1 MRRTTCIAFGHRRL
15 QTRAMT
21 VMVMLAATVAHVAAQ
36 TGGARAP
43 DTGITVP
50 ADATVE
56 SLFKDFLHYARM
68 GRFTLADA
76 YAKELLGRPDLD
88 PVHLLEIADTDKQS
102 VRTLLIIIKNSS
114 IGENAAGVLDVL
126 QQGEKDRRKSA
137 DRIGRNIVL
146 LAGDPQQE
154 FFAIRHLAE
163 SGEYAVPLMVQTLLD
178 AAKSDLWP
186 RVITA
191 LPKIRKP
198 AVNPLVIAL
207 SVRNNDVR
215 LNLIHALG
223 GIGYPQA
230 IPYLRKLIADAA
242 MPEQT
247 KAAAAQAIAQ
257 IEDTTGRSFPGTPDD
272 RFYELGVRYYN
283 EDDAVR
289 ADPRLAEANVWYW
302 DDATQTLRRTEVPQ
316 RIFGQVMAMRCCEEA
331 VRLSNDHA
339 GAIALWLAANVRR
352 ESRLAM
358 DVESGDPNETGE
370 TDNTRPDVFP
380 RALYFTQAAG
390 PRYAHLVLDRA
401 VHDNDSAVA
410 LGAIEA
416 LRITAGETSLVGT
429 EDYKQPLVTALQF
442 PDLLVRIRAALA
454 LGAALPK
461 SQFAGS
467 QFVVPVLA
475 AAVGQTGR
483 QQVLVVDAQESNA
496 NRVAGVLRDADRDV
510 VADTSFFR
518 ALERA
523 RTEFQGLSGLF
534 ISTDMAE
541 PGLYEALQRLRGEFV
556 YSRIPVVMLA
566 KPGQLVLAE
575 ELARSDPY
583 VETVDALADDA
594 TLEAAFGRVRART
607 GQAPIDADLAQ
618 SIALQAV
625 ETLRRIVVDGRT
637 VYDVGVAE
645 PALIGALSSTDEQLQ
660 TLAASVLALLPTPT
674 AQRAVA
680 YVALDDGNAKPVRV
694 AAFASLAE
702 SAKNNANLLE
712 ESQVTE
718 LVDLAHDDPDLT
730 IRTAGSEALGALNLA
745 TNKASEIIR
754 SYYGG

>member
-1 MRRTTCIAFGHRRL
+1 MRSTTYIAFGNRRL
-15 QTRAMT
+15 HTWAIAA
-21 VMVMLAATVAHVAAQ
+21 MVMLAATVAHVAAQ
-36 TGGARAP
+36 TGGARAA
-43 DTGITVP
+43 TGVTVP
-50 ADATVE
+50 ADATIE
-56 SLFKDFLHYARM
+56 SLFRDFLHYALM

-76 YAKELLGRPDLD
+76 YAKELLARPDLD
-88 PVHLLEIADTDKQS
+88 PVDLLEIADADKRS
-102 VRTLLIIIKNSS
+102 VATLLLIIKNSS
-114 IGENAAGVLDVL
+114 IGESAAGVLEVL

-137 DRIGRNIVL
+137 DRIQRNIEL

-163 SGEYAVPLMVQTLLD
+163 SGEYAIPLMVQTLLD
-178 AAKSDLWP
+178 SAKSDLWP

-230 IPYLRKLIADAA
+230 IPYLRRLIADGAMSEQNKAVAA
-242 MPEQT
+242 H
-247 KAAAAQAIAQ
+247 AIAQ
-257 IEDTTGRSFPGTPDD
+257 IEETTGRSFPGTPDD
-272 RFYELGVRYYN
+272 LFFELGVRYYN

-302 DDATQTLRRTEVPQ
+302 NEAIQTLKRLEVPQ

-331 VRLSNDHA
+331 VRLRNDHA
-339 GAIALWLAANVRR
+339 GAIALWLAANIRR

-370 TDNTRPDVFP
+370 TDNTRPDIFP

-401 VHDNDSAVA
+401 VRDNDSAVA

-429 EDYKQPLVTALQF
+429 EDYKQPLVTALHF

-467 QFVVPVLA
+467 QLVVPVLA
-475 AAVGQTGR
+475 TAVGQTGR
-483 QQVLVVDAQESNA
+483 QQILVVDTEEANA
-496 NRVAGVLRDADRDV
+496 NRVAGVLRNADRDV
-510 VADTSFFR
+510 VADTSYFR
-518 ALERA
+518 AIERA

-534 ISTDMAE
+534 ISTDLAE

-583 VETVDALADDA
+583 VETVDALADGA

-607 GQAPIDADLAQ
+607 GQAPINADLAQ

-625 ETLRRIVVDGRT
+625 EALRRIVVDGRT
-637 VYDVGVAE
+637 VYDVGGAE

-660 TLAASVLALLPTPT
+660 TLAASVLALLPAPT
-674 AQRAVA
+674 AQRAIA
-680 YVALDDGNAKPVRV
+680 YIALDDGNAKPLRV

-702 SAKNNANLLE
+702 SAKSNANLLE

-730 IRTAGSEALGALNLA
+730 IRTAGSEALGALNLT

-754 SYYGG
+754 SYHGG